1 MIVFKTF
8 FKVLKEYKV
17 SLIMYLSITIAVI
30 CILSSVGSGGN
41 TAYSSISQGLVIVDN
56 DRSEVS
62 KGLISYLGNVN
73 TILEGDY
80 TSDQITD
87 MLYYTRISNYLVI
100 PEGFGAAFLEGKTSN
115 LKVEST
121 KNAGARMGYSVE
133 TEMESYFRLTSGY
146 LKGGYSFAEADSF
159 ARESLANTDD
169 VQIVAENKV
178 ADEKVFVVF
187 QYLPYGILTLLLSAI
202 FPVLLRFGSSLL
214 SKRTSISSYPAFK
227 KQAMLALAS
236 AATTGIF
243 TVFLIIIAS
252 SLSGEAFSERWWLII
267 IDVAVLAVTVAMTI
281 VALSNF
287 RIKPEA
293 ASGITNLVSLSFCFL
308 GGIFVPLEYI
318 GNTAKAIGQF
328 LPTYWYSEAM
338 QRIKNGSGI
347 GDIVNCL
354 LIQLMFGI
362 MILVIGL
369 LVGKHNVKKAE

>member
-100 PEGFGAAFLEGKTSN
+100 PAGVGAAFLEGKASH

-169 VQIVAENKV
+169 VQIVA
-178 ADEKVFVVF
+178 
-187 QYLPYGILTLLLSAI
+187 
-202 FPVLLRFGSSLL
+202 
-214 SKRTSISSYPAFK
+214 
-227 KQAMLALAS
+227 
-236 AATTGIF
+236 
-243 TVFLIIIAS
+243 
-252 SLSGEAFSERWWLII
+252 
-267 IDVAVLAVTVAMTI
+267 
-281 VALSNF
+281 
-287 RIKPEA
+287 
-293 ASGITNLVSLSFCFL
+293 
-308 GGIFVPLEYI
+308 
-318 GNTAKAIGQF
+318 
-328 LPTYWYSEAM
+328 
-338 QRIKNGSGI
+338 
-347 GDIVNCL
+347 
-354 LIQLMFGI
+354 
-362 MILVIGL
+362 
-369 LVGKHNVKKAE
+369 

>member
-17 SLIMYLSITIAVI
+17 SLIIYLSITIAVI

-41 TAYSSISQGLVIVDN
+41 TAYSSVSQGLIIIDN

-187 QYLPYGILTLLLSAI
+187 QYLPYGIITLLLSAI

-214 SKRTSISSYPAFK
+214 SKRTGISSYPAYK
-227 KQAMLALAS
+227 KQTMLTLAS
-236 AATTGIF
+236 ATTTGIF

-267 IDVAVLAVTVAMTI
+267 IDVLVLAVTIAMTI

-293 ASGITNLVSLSFCFL
+293 ASGITNMISLSFCFL

-338 QRIKNGSGI
+338 QKIKNGSGF

>member
-1 MIVFKTF
+1 M
-8 FKVLKEYKV
+8 
-17 SLIMYLSITIAVI
+17 
-30 CILSSVGSGGN
+30 
-41 TAYSSISQGLVIVDN
+41 
-56 DRSEVS
+56 
-62 KGLISYLGNVN
+62 N

-187 QYLPYGILTLLLSAI
+187 QYLPYGIITLLLSAI

-214 SKRTSISSYPAFK
+214 SKRTGISSYPAYK
-227 KQAMLALAS
+227 KQTMLTLAS
-236 AATTGIF
+236 ATTTGIF

-338 QRIKNGSGI
+338 QRIKNGSGF